1 MAAHGIYTASRRL
14 YTAYTAYTASS
25 RPPHGLLTCPVVAR
39 APRRGHASRQAPGH
53 GPRRDIRVA
62 MQGRDASARA
72 GMDAFLTKPLA
83 PATLRALVESLPA
96 WARASQAARNKAA

>member
-1 MAAHGIYTASRRL
+1 
-14 YTAYTAYTASS
+14 
-25 RPPHGLLTCPVVAR
+25 
-39 APRRGHASRQAPGH
+39 
-53 GPRRDIRVA
+53 